1 MKKYLVLTSIFAL
14 SACGGGGGHSGSGS
28 VGVPGELAG
37 RVSDTALVSNGNI
50 TKMKS
55 EIIVSNKT
63 SGELARSSSVTQ
75 NGVTFTS
82 YRLDD
87 VKLFA
92 ADAVHTENSYLQIGM
107 DDEGRIDRITM
118 NVGEVGA
125 PVMRVG
131 ETNRF
136 KGPIFEYVED
146 GDQAAY
152 RILNTGQTAVDLAEL
167 KEDLIAKG
175 KIHDGGHWN
184 MINEEMDVV
193 TLGADIDGN
202 GTALQYA
209 DFGHFNPVYTS
220 KYKNVDGLTNEQMA
234 AARNGEELGRV
245 GDLDHIRSTADFNAE
260 MAEEDYQLFA
270 GGYAIRGTE
279 MKDTLAVPR
288 GAEFKGKAIGRVY
301 TSVSADEDDFGGDK
315 EAAEAARIAQA
326 AAARG
331 GEGYS
336 TAHDIAKAFVTTE
349 ATLKIDVD
357 GKQTLNMPFY
367 TNSSDPDNKF
377 YDVKLV
383 KKADGTMDAPEFTGT
398 PTNPDHNL
406 YNALNEG
413 NVKEASFNPGY
424 YGVNTAVE
432 AAGTARLYSEE
443 DLGNHVQR
451 EYEVQAAY
459 GMKRQ

>member
-1 MKKYLVLTSIFAL
+1 MKKYAILTSVLAL
-14 SACGGGGGHSGSGS
+14 AACGGGGHGGNGGGIVAPDTLSGRISDAAAGS
-28 VGVPGELAG
+28 NQAV
-37 RVSDTALVSNGNI
+37 

-55 EIIVSNKT
+55 QVIVSDKT
-63 SGELARSSSVTQ
+63 SVDLSRSATATVG
-75 NGVTFTS
+75 GVTFTS
-82 YRLDD
+82 YDLSD
-87 VKLFA
+87 VKLYA
-92 ADAVHTENSYLQIGM
+92 ADDEHTSNGYLKIGM
-107 DDEGRIDRITM
+107 DDNGRIEKITM

-125 PVMRVG
+125 PVERVG

-152 RILNTGQTAVDLAEL
+152 RIANTGQTAADLDTL
-167 KEDLIAKG
+167 KTQLIAQG

-184 MINEEMDVV
+184 MVNEEMDVV
-193 TLGADIDGN
+193 TLGGDIDGN

-209 DFGHFNPVYTS
+209 DFGHFNPVYTT

-234 AARNGEELGRV
+234 AARNGESLGR
-245 GDLDHIRSTADFNAE
+245 GDELDKVNGDFDAE
-260 MAEEDYQLFA
+260 MAAEDYQLFA
-270 GGYAIRGTE
+270 GGYAIQGTE
-279 MKDTLAVPR
+279 LKASLDAPR

-301 TSVSADEDDFGGDK
+301 TSVSVDENAFANNED
-315 EAAEAARIAQA
+315 AEAARIAQA

-336 TAHDIAKAFVTTE
+336 TDHDINKAFTTTE
-349 ATLKIDVD
+349 ATLKIDAN
-357 GKQTLNMPFY
+357 GKQTLEMPFY
-367 TNSSDPDNKF
+367 THSSDPANKF

-383 KKADGTMDAPEFTGT
+383 KKADGTYEAPVFTGT
-398 PTNPDHNL
+398 PTDTRHNL
-406 YNALNEG
+406 YDALNEG
-413 NVKEASFNPGY
+413 NVKEKSFNPGY
-424 YGVNTAVE
+424 YGVNTVSE

>member
-1 MKKYLVLTSIFAL
+1 MKKYLILTSVLAL
-14 SACGGGGGHSGSGS
+14 AACGGGGHGGAS
-28 VGVPGELAG
+28 VNAP
-37 RVSDTALVSNGNI
+37 DTLNARITDAAVTSNQAV

-55 EIIVSNKT
+55 QVIVSNKT
-63 SGELARSSSVTQ
+63 SGDLSRSATATVG
-75 NGVTFTS
+75 GVTFTS
-82 YRLDD
+82 YDLSD

-92 ADAVHTENSYLQIGM
+92 ADADHTDNGYLKIGM
-107 DDEGRIDRITM
+107 DDNGRIEKITM

-125 PVMRVG
+125 PVERVG

-136 KGPIFEYVED
+136 KGPIFEYVESS
-146 GDQAAY
+146 DQAAY
-152 RILNTGQTAVDLAEL
+152 RISNTGQTAEDLAAL
-167 KEDLIAKG
+167 KAELIAQG

-184 MINEEMDVV
+184 MVNEEMDVV
-193 TLGADIDGN
+193 TLGGDIDGN

-209 DFGHFNPVYTS
+209 DFGHFNPVYTR
-220 KYKNVDGLTNEQMA
+220 KYKNVDELTAEQMA
-234 AARNGEELGRV
+234 AARNGEDLGR
-245 GDLDHIRSTADFNAE
+245 GTELDKVNDNFDAE
-260 MAEEDYQLFA
+260 MAAEDYQLFA

-279 MKDTLAVPR
+279 LKDSLAVPR

-301 TSVSADEDDFGGDK
+301 TSVSVDKDAFGTSS
-315 EAAEAARIAQA
+315 EAETARIEQA

-336 TAHDIAKAFVTTE
+336 TDHDINKAFTTTE
-349 ATLKIDVD
+349 ATLKIDAN
-357 GKQTLNMPFY
+357 GKQTLEMPFY
-367 TNSSDPDNKF
+367 THSSDSANKF

-383 KKADGTMDAPEFTGT
+383 KNADGTVEAPVFTGT
-398 PTNPDHNL
+398 PTDPRHNL
-406 YNALNEG
+406 YNALDHVQES
-413 NVKEASFNPGY
+413 SFNPGY
-424 YGVNTAVE
+424 YGVNTASE